1 MKYCEDC
8 RIHVPGNALDCPLC
22 HRSMAILDDK
32 DNGAI
37 YPDFEPRR
45 RRDRK
50 LVKAFSK
57 TALLLIFSSVII
69 NMMISSETWWSAIFS
84 AIVLYIWLLG
94 LLTFKRAAH
103 PGLKL
108 MAHAIAMPLLLV
120 VINTFASNTKT
131 FTRLSWA
138 VSYAMPIIILCFILV
153 INIMM
158 YRRRQNLRNYLLYQL
173 SLCVIGFVPLI
184 LVLSGVAKPI
194 QPSIIAASCSFLS
207 ILALLLFSRKIV
219 IGELGRKFHV

>member
-8 RIHVPGNALDCPLC
+8 RINVPGKELSCPLC
-22 HRSMAILDDK
+22 HKSMTILDDQE
-32 DNGAI
+32 NGQI
-37 YPDFEPRR
+37 YPDFEPQK
-45 RRDRK
+45 RRDKK
-50 LVKAFSK
+50 LIKAFSK
-57 TALLLIFSSVII
+57 TAVLLIFSSVII

-84 AIVLYIWLLG
+84 SFVLYVWLLG
-94 LLTFKRAAH
+94 LLTFKRTAH

-120 VINTFASNTKT
+120 VINSFASNTRT
-131 FTRLSWA
+131 FTRVSWA
-138 VSYAMPIIILCFILV
+138 VSYAMPIIIICFIIV

-184 LVLSGVAKPI
+184 LALVGVAKPI

>member
-1 MKYCEDC
+1 MKYCEHC
-8 RIHVPGNALDCPLC
+8 RVSIPGKERNCPLC
-22 HRSMAILDDK
+22 HQNLPMQEDQ
-32 DNGAI
+32 DNTEA
-37 YPDFEPRR
+37 YPEFEPRR
-45 RRDRK
+45 RRDK
-50 LVKAFSK
+50 KMVKAYSK
-57 TALLLIFSSVII
+57 TALLLIFSSIII

-84 AIVLYIWLLG
+84 AFVMYIWLLG

-138 VSYAMPIIILCFILV
+138 VSYAMPIIIICFILV
-153 INIMM
+153 INIIM
-158 YRRRQNLRNYLLYQL
+158 YRHRQNLRNYLLYQL

>member
-1 MKYCEDC
+1 MKYCEHC
-8 RIHVPGNALDCPLC
+8 RVSIPGKEQNCPLC
-22 HRSMAILDDK
+22 HQILPMMDEQDHR
-32 DNGAI
+32 GV
-37 YPDFEPRR
+37 YPEFEPRR
-45 RRDRK
+45 RRDK
-50 LVKAFSK
+50 KMVKAYSK
-57 TALLLIFSSVII
+57 TALLLIFSSIII

-84 AIVLYIWLLG
+84 AFVLYIWLLG

-108 MAHAIAMPLLLV
+108 MAHAIAIPLLLV

-138 VSYAMPIIILCFILV
+138 VSYAMPIIIICFILV
-153 INIMM
+153 INIIM
-158 YRRRQNLRNYLLYQL
+158 YRHRQNLRNYLLYQL

-194 QPSIIAASCSFLS
+194 QPSIVAASCSFLS
-207 ILALLLFSRKIV
+207 ILALLIFSRKIV

>member
-1 MKYCEDC
+1 MTT
-8 RIHVPGNALDCPLC
+8 
-22 HRSMAILDDK
+22 LDDQ
-32 DNGAI
+32 DTDEV
-37 YPDFEPRR
+37 YPDFEPRK

-50 LVKAFSK
+50 LIKVFSK
-57 TALLLIFSSVII
+57 TAVLLIFSSVII

-84 AIVLYIWLLG
+84 SFVLYIWLLG
-94 LLTFKRAAH
+94 LLTFKKTAH

-120 VINTFASNTKT
+120 VINSFASNTRT
-131 FTRLSWA
+131 FTRVSWA
-138 VSYAMPIIILCFILV
+138 VSYAMPIIIICFILV

-158 YRRRQNLRNYLLYQL
+158 YRRRQNLQNYLLYQL

-184 LVLSGVAKPI
+184 LVLVGVAKPI